1 MEPRRSCGRPI
12 DDTITVNVPVS
23 RASNQWTQFEEF
35 HLFMEGVKEVRQL
48 DDKRLHWKAEIG
60 GQTKEWDAEIFEQ
73 VPDQRIAW
81 RSTGGAKNSGRVNF
95 TALGEEQTQVH
106 LHLAYDPEDFT
117 ENLGDTFGLVA
128 ARVKGDL
135 QRFKGFIENRPA
147 TGAWRGEI
155 HGKEVQPAVRACSTP
170 DTKDRESLP
179 IAFSNNSFRETE
191 S

>member
-81 RSTGGAKNSGRVNF
+81 RSTGGLKILDG
-95 TALGEEQTQVH
+95 
-106 LHLAYDPEDFT
+106 
-117 ENLGDTFGLVA
+117 
-128 ARVKGDL
+128 
-135 QRFKGFIENRPA
+135 
-147 TGAWRGEI
+147 
-155 HGKEVQPAVRACSTP
+155 
-170 DTKDRESLP
+170 
-179 IAFSNNSFRETE
+179 
-191 S
+191 